1 MRNPIFPKPNQ
12 QASENIVNVAKAIEA
27 AIDPSVLDSHSNDSL
42 INAAREFGETD
53 EVKIEPI
60 NEIEFPADLDEL
72 DPLNGSAIGD
82 LMDKGFD
89 AIAFYK
95 SFRHKNCHP
104 APGFW
109 GIFYIK
115 PRVALL
121 VDEMISDTGLA
132 KDECL
137 DSILRFLYGHEIY
150 HYKIDAIC
158 LQKEAFSN
166 YLIYRP
172 YRNYVNSLSIA
183 DWYEESLANHYGLVA
198 LESFNSYRGFGAHD
212 ASQVAKQFMNDL
224 VEMSPGAY
232 QLGLHQNVL
241 SLSGPRGLLA
251 QQIVQGCPTANAISK
266 ASLKLSESTFF
277 QQLLLEGYKNFK
289 GDRFLAAELSLTF
302 CPVNWITWYRNG
314 SAVCASKTVPLK
326 EIKEGFIKNYLSGE
340 QKRLTDHEY
349 FKIDNGELVKVP
361 NGHDKD
367 IRLYELKNIIEK
379 AGMQNTEFWAARN
392 LTNKWKKSVPRE
404 VIKSAR

>member
-27 AIDPSVLDSHSNDSL
+27 VIDPSVLDSHSNDSL
-42 INAAREFGETD
+42 TNAAREFGETD
-53 EVKIEPI
+53 EVKVEPI
-60 NEIEFPADLDEL
+60 NEIEFPVDLDEL
-72 DPLNGSAIGD
+72 DPVSGSAIGD

-89 AIAFYK
+89 AIVFYK
-95 SFRHKNCHP
+95 SFRHINCHP
-104 APGFW
+104 APGYW

-121 VDEMISDTGLA
+121 VNEMMSDTGLG

-183 DWYEESLANHYGLVA
+183 DWYEESLANHYGLAA
-198 LESFNSYRGFGAHD
+198 LESLNSHRRFGAYE
-212 ASQVAKQFMNDL
+212 ANQVVKQFMNEL

-232 QLGLHQNVL
+232 RLGLDRNVL
-241 SLSGPRGLLA
+241 SLLGPRGLLA
-251 QQIVQGCPTANAISK
+251 QQIMQGCPTTNAISQ

-302 CPVNWITWYRNG
+302 CPVNWITWCKNG
-314 SAVCASKTVPLK
+314 SAVYASKTVPLK

>member
-12 QASENIVNVAKAIEA
+12 QASENIVNVAKAIEV
-27 AIDPSVLDSHSNDSL
+27 AIAPSVLDSHSNDSL
-42 INAAREFGETD
+42 TNAAREFGETD
-53 EVKIEPI
+53 EVKVEPI
-60 NEIEFPADLDEL
+60 NEIQFPVDLDEL
-72 DPLNGSAIGD
+72 HPVSGSAIGD

-95 SFRHKNCHP
+95 SFRHINCHP
-104 APGFW
+104 APGYW

-121 VDEMISDTGLA
+121 INEMMSDTGLA

-183 DWYEESLANHYGLVA
+183 DWYEESLANHYGLAA
-198 LESFNSYRGFGAHD
+198 LESFNSHRGFD
-212 ASQVAKQFMNDL
+212 AYEANQVVKQFMNEL
-224 VEMSPGAY
+224 VQMSPGAY
-232 QLGLHQNVL
+232 RLGLDRNVI
-241 SLSGPRGLLA
+241 SLFGPRGLLA
-251 QQIVQGCPTANAISK
+251 KQIVQGCPTTNAISQ
-266 ASLKLSESTFF
+266 ASLKLLESTFF

-302 CPVNWITWYRNG
+302 CPVNWITWYKNG
-314 SAVCASKTVPLK
+314 SAVYASKTVPLK
-326 EIKEGFIKNYLSGE
+326 EIKEGFIKNYLGGE

>member
-27 AIDPSVLDSHSNDSL
+27 VIDPSVLDSHSNDSL
-42 INAAREFGETD
+42 TNAAREFGETD
-53 EVKIEPI
+53 EVKVEPI
-60 NEIEFPADLDEL
+60 NEIEFPVDLYEL
-72 DPLNGSAIGD
+72 DPVSGSAIGD

-95 SFRHKNCHP
+95 SFRHINCHP
-104 APGFW
+104 APGYW

-121 VDEMISDTGLA
+121 INEMMSDTGLA

-183 DWYEESLANHYGLVA
+183 DWYEESLANHYGLAA
-198 LESFNSYRGFGAHD
+198 LESFNSHRGFGAYK
-212 ASQVAKQFMNDL
+212 ANQVVKQFMSEL

-232 QLGLHQNVL
+232 QLGLDRNVL
-241 SLSGPRGLLA
+241 GLLGARGLLA
-251 QQIVQGCPTANAISK
+251 QQIVQGCPTTNAISK
-266 ASLKLSESTFF
+266 ASLKLSKSTFF

-302 CPVNWITWYRNG
+302 CPVNWITWYKNG
-314 SAVCASKTVPLK
+314 SVVCASKTVPLK